1 MRIILLAILN
11 TGMAL
16 MSVKGEDVAPAV
28 DKIAEQVRPSV
39 LTVINAGREGYAQGL
54 GTGFVI
60 SKDGLV
66 VTNLHVVGEARPIQ
80 VELQDGRRPKV
91 TEVVGW
97 SRKDDLIVFRMD
109 VVDVPPLPLGPGAAM
124 TQGAAVVAMGNPLG
138 LRYSVVSGVVSAV
151 REVEGQELIQ
161 LAMPIEKGN
170 SGGPLVDMDGKLRGV
185 INMKSAVTDNLGY
198 AIPVAT
204 LQAML
209 AHPSP
214 VKMEHWLTIGR
225 LNEKLWKPMDGS
237 WRQRAGRILA
247 RGSGEGFGGRTY
259 CVHQPMPP
267 ELPFEVSVRVKFDG
281 VEGAAGLIFCAKEE
295 DTHYGFYPTNGQLR
309 LTRFEGPELSQWTIL
324 QDVQSKAYRPKEW
337 NLLSVR
343 VEAEKIR
350 CFVNGQAV
358 MTVDDPHLR
367 GGKVGL
373 CKFRQTEP
381 EFKDFRFGKNLVTAP
396 NEAAHEELRS
406 VLGSLAKGESD
417 AGTALN
423 ILSKDVALS
432 HALIE
437 QETHVLEKRLED
449 LQRLGRRVHEEAIR
463 TALDK
468 VISAEKEDSI
478 NLAEATLLIAKLD
491 NPELGVSDYLA
502 ELDSMGA
509 EFKASLSPEEQASPL
524 LATRRLVKWLFVER
538 GFHGSQDDYDSKSN
552 SYLNE
557 VMDDREGLPISLS
570 VLFLEIAWR
579 ADLPVAGIPLPGHF
593 VVQLRPVDDPASG
606 PYFDAF
612 NAGKEL
618 NRSEAIALTG
628 PAAEKLSS
636 KEDIPP
642 ATKRE
647 ILSRILHN
655 LLSRQGTSEPRLAL
669 PYLNL
674 LLTIKPGDAQDRL
687 SRAILLFKNQQP
699 KEARADVQWLLDKRP
714 EGIHLERLEAWMER
728 LPD

>member
-1 MRIILLAILN
+1 MGLASLSM
-11 TGMAL
+11 GAEEA
-16 MSVKGEDVAPAV
+16 SPAV
-28 DKIAEQVRPSV
+28 DKLAEQVRPSV
-39 LTVINAGREGYAQGL
+39 LTVINAGREGLAQGL

-109 VVDVPPLPLGPGAAM
+109 AVDVPPLPLGPGVAL
-124 TQGAAVVAMGNPLG
+124 TQGTAVVAMGNPLG

-170 SGGPLVDMDGKLRGV
+170 SGGPLVDLEGRLRGV

-225 LNEKLWKPMDGS
+225 LNEKLWKPLDGA
-237 WRQRAGRILA
+237 WRQRAGHILA
-247 RGSGEGFGGRTY
+247 QGAGEGFGGRTY
-259 CVHQPMPP
+259 CVSQAEVP
-267 ELPFEVSVRVKFDG
+267 ELPFEVAVKVKFDDEG
-281 VEGAAGLIFCAKEE
+281 GAAGLIFCAKEE

-324 QDVQSKAYRPKEW
+324 RDADSKAYRPKEW

-343 VEAEKIR
+343 VEAEEIH
-350 CFVNGQAV
+350 CFVNGQLV
-358 MTVDDPHLR
+358 FKVRDPHLR

-381 EFKDFRFGKNLVTAP
+381 EFKEFRVGKDLVAPP
-396 NEAAHEELRS
+396 NEAAQEEWHQ
-406 VLGSLAKGESD
+406 VLGALAKGEAPTSSSIQ
-417 AGTALN
+417 L
-423 ILSKDVALS
+423 LSRDVALS

-437 QETHVLEKRLED
+437 KETQALAKRMED
-449 LQRLGRRVHEEAIR
+449 LQRLASRVHEESILA
-463 TALDK
+463 ALDK
-468 VISAEKEDSI
+468 VLAPEKDDAI

-491 NPELGVSDYLA
+491 NPELGVKDYLV
-502 ELDSMGA
+502 ELDRMGA
-509 EFKASLSPEEQASPL
+509 EFKASLSPEEQTSPL
-524 LATRRLVKWLFVER
+524 LATRRLVTWLFVER
-538 GFHGSQDDYDSKSN
+538 GFHGSQDDYESKSN

-570 VLFLEIAWR
+570 VLFLEVAWR
-579 ADLPVAGIPLPGHF
+579 AGLPVAGIPLPGHF
-593 VVQLRPVDDPASG
+593 VVQLRPAEDPAAG
-606 PYFDAF
+606 PFFDAF
-612 NAGKEL
+612 NGGKEL
-618 NRSEAIALTG
+618 SRAQAIALTG
-628 PAAEKLSS
+628 SAAGKLSLS
-636 KEDIPP
+636 EDIAP
-642 ATKRE
+642 ATKRQ

-655 LLSRQGTSEPRLAL
+655 LLSSQDMSQPQLAL

-674 LLTIKPGDAQDRL
+674 LVAIQPSDPQERL

-699 KEARADVQWLLDKRP
+699 KEARADVQWLLEKRP
-714 EGIHLERLEAWMER
+714 LGFDLDRLEAWMER
-728 LPD
+728 LPE